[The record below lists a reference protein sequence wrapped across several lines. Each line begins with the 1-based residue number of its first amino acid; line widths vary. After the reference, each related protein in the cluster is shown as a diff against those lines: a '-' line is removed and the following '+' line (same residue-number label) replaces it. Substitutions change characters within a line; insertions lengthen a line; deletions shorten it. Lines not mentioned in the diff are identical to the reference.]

1 MSQYYTPFNIN
12 DSSTTT
18 NSAYYQNVSLTGST
32 VSTSTAITARR
43 ILITNGAAPTFVAFG
58 PAPVVSATSGFQL
71 PANSAMIFNFES
83 GNKVAA
89 ISGSNNLISILDLD

>member
-18 NSAYYQNVSLTGST
+18 NSAYYQNVSLTANN

-43 ILITNGAAPTFVAFG
+43 ILITNGTAPTFVAFG
-58 PAPVVSATSGFQL
+58 PAPVVSLTTGFQL

-89 ISGSNNLISILDLD
+89 VSGSNILISILDLD